1 MIYQKLENKCNCT
14 CWGMLNAGVSIAG
27 DMRSASQASHIYCKI
42 GSDPQQRTRWLT
54 TPYKKFLRPYTD

>member
-27 DMRSASQASHIYCKI
+27 DMRSASQASHIYYKI
-42 GSDPQQRTRWLT
+42 AVPTHSSGHVG
-54 TPYKKFLRPYTD
+54 